1 MESMDWTQP
10 VAKDTVEKKCCE
22 ADSGLV
28 ENQLDELECVF
39 WTGHRRGAQMPNQLD
54 DTTR

>member
-1 MESMDWTQP
+1 MDWTQP

-22 ADSGLV
+22 ADSGLI
-28 ENQLDELECVF
+28 ENQFDELESVF

>member
-22 ADSGLV
+22 ADSGLI

-39 WTGHRRGAQMPNQLD
+39 WNVFLSVADKKTSPL
-54 DTTR
+54 